1 VLQVK
6 VTDVPGFDGTYEWD
20 PERQF
25 NGHEL
30 HLVKKVAGVRL
41 GEIEEALAA
50 GDYDV
55 IVAITAIMVCRS
67 GRVTRAQVPELVEML
82 LDADGGKITIEEAAE
97 VADDRPP
104 SVASPEIDSTS
115 DASESSE
122 LSSVDS
128 RSTGDDHPAI
138 SLRAIGSP
146 G

>member
-1 VLQVK
+1 VLHVK

-30 HLVKKVAGVRL
+30 HIVKKVAGVRL
-41 GEIEEALAA
+41 GEIEEALTA

-55 IVAITAIMVCRS
+55 IVAITAIMMCRS
-67 GRVTRAQVPELVEML
+67 GRVTRAQVPELVDVL
-82 LDADGGKITIEEAAE
+82 LEAEGGKITIEEVDE
-97 VADDRPP
+97 VADDLPP
-104 SVASPEIDSTS
+104 SVASPEPVSTS
-115 DASESSE
+115 DAIESSG
-122 LSSVDS
+122 LSSVGS
-128 RSTGDDHPAI
+128 SSTGDDPLET